1 MLKVKADLKAELL
14 KPRYRDA
21 FGPALSA
28 VLIEQGLAAQ
38 LCNSLYEQEK
48 KLERELAAEG
58 AQLGRALAR
67 PPAVSSLRASSSPLP
82 DPEPTR
88 EELSVVSAIRD
99 RWAAQLHA
107 TSVDIVTDASDKI
120 MMHYNDV
127 PNSIP
132 RTLHAA
138 HPT

>member
-67 PPAVSSLRASSSPLP
+67 PPAVSSLRARPRARRRCPIRSPRARSS
-82 DPEPTR
+82 
-88 EELSVVSAIRD
+88 
-99 RWAAQLHA
+99 
-107 TSVDIVTDASDKI
+107 AS
-120 MMHYNDV
+120 
-127 PNSIP
+127 
-132 RTLHAA
+132 
-138 HPT
+138 

>member
-58 AQLGRALAR
+58 AQLGRAHSPVRR
-67 PPAVSSLRASSSPLP
+67 P
-82 DPEPTR
+82 
-88 EELSVVSAIRD
+88 
-99 RWAAQLHA
+99 
-107 TSVDIVTDASDKI
+107 
-120 MMHYNDV
+120 
-127 PNSIP
+127 
-132 RTLHAA
+132 
-138 HPT
+138 

>member
-48 KLERELAAEG
+48 KLEHDGCEVHVEAELWRTQDRDFSLPGEQASAHG
-58 AQLGRALAR
+58 STCKQQQPQLK
-67 PPAVSSLRASSSPLP
+67 AVSSICCRSFPATVAAWARGCAYLQGGGRHECHA
-82 DPEPTR
+82 
-88 EELSVVSAIRD
+88 LS
-99 RWAAQLHA
+99 
-107 TSVDIVTDASDKI
+107 
-120 MMHYNDV
+120 
-127 PNSIP
+127 NSCQ
-132 RTLHAA
+132 
-138 HPT
+138 